1 MLFMVFEKGLKK
13 AKYHELSNL
22 LKGGKRAALG
32 TIHNGM
38 KKIAIFILLLIVG
51 CATVPIPT
59 QEQMD
64 NADYGSSP
72 SDYQ

>member
-1 MLFMVFEKGLKK
+1 
-13 AKYHELSNL
+13 
-22 LKGGKRAALG
+22 
-32 TIHNGM
+32 M

-72 SDYQ
+72 SDYQEIVKTFMSSRILDPYSAVYTNWKGPHKGWSGHRES